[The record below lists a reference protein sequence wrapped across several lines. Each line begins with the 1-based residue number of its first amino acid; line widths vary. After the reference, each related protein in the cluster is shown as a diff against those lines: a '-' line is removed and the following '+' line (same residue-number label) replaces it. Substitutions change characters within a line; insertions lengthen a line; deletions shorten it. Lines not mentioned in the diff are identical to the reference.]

1 MKTQIFIDGN
11 KRASIIFANHFMIQ
25 HELGLLVVPE
35 NIVSEFKKLLV
46 EYYEEKDEL
55 QIKEFLKEKCW
66 RKF

>member
-11 KRASIIFANHFMIQ
+11 KRASLIFANHYMIQ

-35 NIVSEFKKLLV
+35 NIVSEFKALLV
-46 EYYEEKDEL
+46 AYYEERNE
-55 QIKEFLKEKCW
+55 IEINEFLKEKCW